1 MAHLPSF
8 EEILTEVHFR
18 LGLKALPNKGR
29 FTGYELEVGRHV
41 DRAQQLLLGKHSDT
55 EDLPGIYQALELDDR
70 ACRDAGYFVEKLE
83 GILKAL
89 ELRIWTGNASQQQV
103 LWQLL
108 ASVHVPMW
116 ARNVAFWS
124 LANIEHDLPP
134 IDAGMP
140 GGEFWFLPT
149 SDAETGEIKL
159 PVPKVLDWLLSLLEA
174 PSLDAL
180 GNAIGREFLREQ
192 DEKSGR
198 DESAVKTLRNWLKN
212 GLPKSAEQIDK
223 VFPDDATLSFNGAFH
238 LVYVLSPEMQFENAL
253 SFVVDRKNLK
263 IEQLSAQIPMTPER
277 LCPIFERTASDE
289 EKAEFVRHVSI
300 RYAAPTMATIRQRLR
315 VARLMQA
322 GYQDLVN
329 FLCPELKPEEVHDP
343 KQNKVLQ
350 LIALFETIYNKTI
363 QAWHHGNS
371 EAEQDAWFEKQFAPW
386 DRYDL
391 LLPILSSLDWEARVP
406 LLAERLTR
414 RFLSLE
420 PESGLEDI
428 LAASHDDLE
437 AVLRPRIERI
447 QNERDKDKRVE
458 KLLQRVR
465 AASPYRALQAEE
477 SFWVLSQFVQSDSLS
492 EKTRQMALNRLDEV
506 SVTPLE
512 RGSFRVLKLGYLLN
526 GEPRSWPKDVR
537 LQVQQQL
544 DAAEADK
551 QEWEIWKAPLLRFK
565 AKHAL
570 FENRIDDAE
579 QNFKAALAACSERSF
594 GGARGEIAQDGF
606 ATAIVRTALN
616 KKNHELYYRNML
628 HFMEF
633 PNGVP
638 SFEDAATEC
647 EEFFWSTLYRPYPE
661 LGPIEAA
668 GKENLVAA
676 IKETFGLIQNGDWV
690 GFKAWMEKNK
700 KAFHDDDLKD
710 ARRSSVLMQSLK
722 FLNEFELKLP
732 MLRAMTP
739 SHLQGELPKVE
750 QHMRNRRESIRLLLE
765 SWPKQAKIADFKGQ
779 TPLML
784 AANHGDVELVHLLAL
799 LSDVDAQDYLGRTP
813 LHSAV
818 AGRSPACVEAILAL
832 NPDVSKVSDGE
843 ANTVAHT
850 AVRFGWVD
858 GLRLLLDKFPEL
870 VVAENAA
877 GETPLAMALELLE
890 NFDAWRAYMND
901 QQSRQVGSKAE
912 FQSVITLLKERQPH

>member
-1 MAHLPSF
+1 MALLPSF

-29 FTGYELEVGRHV
+29 FTGYELEVSRHV
-41 DRAQQLLLGKHSDT
+41 DRAQNLLQ
-55 EDLPGIYQALELDDR
+55 GIYEALELDER
-70 ACRDAGYFVEKLE
+70 ARRDATHIVEKLA

-89 ELRIWTGNASQQQV
+89 ELRTWTGNASQQQV

-108 ASVHVPMW
+108 ACVHVPMW

-140 GGEFWFLPT
+140 GGEFWFLP
-149 SDAETGEIKL
+149 SLNQKAGKL
-159 PVPKVLDWLLSLLEA
+159 EMPLAKVLAWLLNLLEE
-174 PSLDAL
+174 PSLASGASRLAGDPFKGSEVDPESLTRKLRYWSTTTKPQTTDEIEKLFPEELDLFFPGAL
-180 GNAIGREFLREQ
+180 PSVENKI
-192 DEKSGR
+192 
-198 DESAVKTLRNWLKN
+198 
-212 GLPKSAEQIDK
+212 
-223 VFPDDATLSFNGAFH
+223 PDG
-238 LVYVLSPEMQFENAL
+238 EFENAL
-253 SFVVDRKNLK
+253 KFVVDRKRLNV
-263 IEQLSAQIPMTPER
+263 EQLSDQIPMKPER
-277 LCPIFERTASDE
+277 LHPVFERTASDE

-363 QAWHHGNS
+363 QAWHHGDT
-371 EAEQDAWFEKQFAPW
+371 EVAQDAWFEKQFAPW
-386 DRYDL
+386 DCYDL
-391 LLPILSSLDWEARVP
+391 LLPILSSIDWEDRVP

-414 RFLSLE
+414 RFLSLV
-420 PESGLEDI
+420 PERGLEDI
-428 LAASHDDLE
+428 LPVNEGDLE
-437 AVLRPRIERI
+437 AVWRPRIERI
-447 QNERDKDKRVE
+447 QNELDEDKRVE
-458 KLLQRVR
+458 MLLQRVK

-492 EKTRQMALNRLDEV
+492 ESIRQMALKRLAEV

-512 RGSFRVLKLGYLLN
+512 RGSFRLLKLGYLLN
-526 GEPRSWPKDVR
+526 GEAPSWPKDVR

-544 DAAEADK
+544 DTAAADK
-551 QEWEIWKAPLLRFK
+551 EAWEMWKAPMLRFR

-579 QNFKAALAACSERSF
+579 QDFKAALAACSERSF

-647 EEFFWSTLYRPYPE
+647 EEFFWSTLYRPYPG
-661 LGPIEAA
+661 LDPIDGA
-668 GKENLVAA
+668 GKANLVAA
-676 IKETFGLIQNGDWV
+676 IKETFGLIQNGDWD

-700 KAFHDDDLKD
+700 KAFHDADLKD
-710 ARRSSVLMQSLK
+710 ARRSSVLMLSLK

-739 SHLQGELPKVE
+739 GHLQGELPKVE
-750 QHMRNRRESIRLLLE
+750 QHMRNRRVSIRLLLE

-779 TPLML
+779 TPLMM
-784 AANHGDVELVHLLAL
+784 AANHGDVELVRLLVPR
-799 LSDVDAQDYLGRTP
+799 SNIDAQDYLGRTP

-818 AGRSPACVEAILAL
+818 TGRSPACVEAILAN
-832 NPDVSKVSDGE
+832 NPDVAKVSEGE

-850 AVRFGWVD
+850 AVRFGWIE
-858 GLRLLLDKFPEL
+858 GLRLILDEFPGL
-870 VVAENAA
+870 ATVENAA
-877 GETPLAMALELLE
+877 GQTPMAMACELLE
-890 NFDAWRAYMND
+890 YYEEWRTFMQNQKA
-901 QQSRQVGSKAE
+901 RRVGTKADFE
-912 FQSVITLLKERQPH
+912 SVVALLKERQLH